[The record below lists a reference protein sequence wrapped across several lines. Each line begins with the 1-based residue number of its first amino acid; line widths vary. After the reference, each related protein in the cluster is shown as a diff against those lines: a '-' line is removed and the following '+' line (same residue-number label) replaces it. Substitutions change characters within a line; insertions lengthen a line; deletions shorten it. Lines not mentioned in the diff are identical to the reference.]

1 MSIQMH
7 PENGGD
13 LAVVEVRGKLTKAD
27 YATFI
32 PAFEQ
37 LIQTKGK
44 QRVLL
49 DMSGFQG
56 WAWGAAWE
64 DLKFGVRH
72 FSDIEQLAIVGENRW
87 QHCLAAFC
95 KPFTKTQVR
104 YFDSK
109 EGTKARAWLAKEQQ
123 AA

>member
-1 MSIQMH
+1 MH

-95 KPFTKTQVR
+95 KPFTKAQVR